1 MKKQSILIMV
11 LLTIL
16 NLNLNLNAQ
25 VAVNTSGNAADAS
38 AILDV
43 SSTDKGILI
52 PRMTLAKRDLID
64 SPVPGL
70 MIYQTNNTPG
80 FYFYNGTA
88 WVVVGDG
95 ATSINSLYDGKTGGH
110 SVFLGNNSG
119 TVDDG
124 SDNWNTG
131 IGEGVLPVNISGSYN
146 TVVGDRGMQSNETG
160 WNNTAIGHKALFSNV
175 LGNGNIAIGFDA
187 GYNETGSN
195 KLYIDN
201 SNTDNP
207 LIYGD
212 FSANLLRI
220 NGILDINN
228 AYQLPTIDGTN
239 GQLLKTN
246 GSGSLTW
253 SDDTNTGATSIN
265 DLNDGLSD
273 NNSLYM
279 GADAGNLASS
289 YKFSTGVGVWS
300 LKCVTTGANNTVL
313 GTSSLMSLTEGSN
326 NTVIGTNALQSI
338 TTASHNTVFG
348 TNAGQSVTGSGN
360 ILIGNE
366 AAKTQTNISNKLF
379 IDNSDT
385 DAPLIYG
392 DFENDNA
399 TINGTLNVKG
409 TTAINTDDSTPDE
422 SAILDLKS
430 TSRGFLPPRM
440 TTVER
445 DAISSPEEGLVIY
458 NADFK
463 TLELFN
469 GTLWGSLITEFVC
482 GNQVLDAD
490 SNIYNTVKIGSQCW
504 MAENLYVGTYITH
517 SYDQTNNS
525 TIEKYCYD
533 NDTANCTTHGG
544 LYQWNEMMQYVA
556 SGSGIQGICPVGMH
570 LPTDDEWTELINYL
584 GGDSVA
590 GGKMKSTSGW
600 DNNGNGTNES
610 GFTGLAG
617 GYFIQGFPFS
627 WDLGIRG
634 YWWSADESSGT
645 DAWKCALEYYSDNVY
660 YWDENKTSSISVRCL
675 KD

>member
-1 MKKQSILIMV
+1 MRKQNILIMV

-16 NLNLNLNAQ
+16 NLNLNLNLKSQ

-38 AILDV
+38 AMLDV

-70 MIYQTNNTPG
+70 LIYQTDNTPG
-80 FYFYNGTA
+80 FYFYDGSA

-131 IGEGVLPVNISGSYN
+131 IGEGVLPVNTAGSYN

-160 WNNTAIGHKALFSNV
+160 WNNTAIGHKALYSNV
-175 LGNGNIAIGFDA
+175 LGNGNIAIGFEA

-212 FSANLLRI
+212 FSTNLLRI
-220 NGILDINN
+220 NGTIDINN
-228 AYQLPTIDGTN
+228 AYQLPTTDGTV
-239 GQLLKTN
+239 GQTFKTD
-246 GSGSLTW
+246 GSGSLVW
-253 SDDTNTGATSIN
+253 SDNGGATSLN
-265 DLNDGLSD
+265 DLSDAATD
-273 NNSLYM
+273 NNSLFL
-279 GADAGNLASS
+279 GIDAGVNNANN
-289 YKFSTGVGVWS
+289 YNFNTGVGVWS
-300 LKCVTTGANNTVL
+300 LKDVTSGSHNSALGTTALQQLTTGSQNTTFGMGAL
-313 GTSSLMSLTEGSN
+313 NSITTNSN
-326 NTVIGTNALQSI
+326 NTAIGKE
-338 TTASHNTVFG
+338 
-348 TNAGQSVTGSGN
+348 AGKDVTGSGN
-360 ILIGNE
+360 IFIGNE

-409 TTAINTDDSTPDE
+409 ATAINTDGSEPDE

-430 TSRGFLPPRM
+430 TNKGFLPPRM

-445 DAISSPEEGLVIY
+445 NAISSPEEGLVIY
-458 NADFK
+458 NSDFK
-463 TLELFN
+463 SLELFN
-469 GTLWGSLITEFVC
+469 GTLWKSPIAEFVC
-482 GNQVLDAD
+482 GDQVVDAD

-504 MAENLYVGTYITH
+504 MAENLNVGTRIDVSIY
-517 SYDQTNNS
+517 QTNNS
-525 TIEKYCYD
+525 TIEKYCYN
-533 NDTANCTTHGG
+533 NDTANCTTYGG
-544 LYQWNEMMQYVA
+544 LYQWDEMMQYTTTQGV
-556 SGSGIQGICPVGMH
+556 QGICPYGWH
-570 LPTDDEWTELINYL
+570 LPTTGEWTDLTDYL
-584 GGDSVA
+584 GGYSVA

-610 GFTGLAG
+610 GFTGLPG
-617 GYFIQGFPFS
+617 GWQ
-627 WDLGIRG
+627 LGSNG
-634 YWWSADESSGT
+634 SFKHLGSYGLWWNSTEFYT
-645 DAWKCALEYYSDNVY
+645 DALYLFLYSGDNQLGSGNTGEDY
-660 YWDENKTSSISVRCL
+660 GFSVRCL
-675 KD
+675 KN